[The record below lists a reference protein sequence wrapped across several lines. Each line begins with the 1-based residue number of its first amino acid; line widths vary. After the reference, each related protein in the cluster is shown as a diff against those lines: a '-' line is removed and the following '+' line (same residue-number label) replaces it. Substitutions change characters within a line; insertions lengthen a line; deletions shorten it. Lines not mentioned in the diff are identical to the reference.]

1 MGWRILNPA
10 EVAGGALP
18 HRQWIKEPSDKKH
31 RLSYR
36 FKYRAAEALNKQKYN
51 ERLANAYADWLMARD
66 GIVQPEGTS
75 REIVWNVVAIGA
87 KYERRIEAVAFGS
100 REKRFNHHKDGRRG
114 AYLSIE
120 FVEVSRIT
128 IPNWDWAPTV
138 REETLGGLP
147 AGNQSTFDA
156 PHV

>member
-10 EVAGGALP
+10 EVADGALP
-18 HRQWIKEPSDKKH
+18 QRQWIKEPSDKKH

-51 ERLANAYADWLMARD
+51 ERLANAYADWLMTRD

-75 REIVWNVVAIGA
+75 REIVWNVVVIGA

-100 REKRFNHHKDGRRG
+100 REKRFNHRKDGRRG
-114 AYLSIE
+114 AYFGTE

-138 REETLGGLP
+138 REETLGSLP
-147 AGNQSTFDA
+147 ADNQSTFDA
-156 PHV
+156 LHV